1 MRSDDNTYNLVPDY
15 PIPKGSLQVSDNL
28 AAGLVPFNPRLDDI
42 ADTLTNTLPNSN
54 SLTSSVNVNSN
65 FDMAG
70 TFGVRG
76 SVVAN
81 LNTSPVA
88 TDPSSAINQTDT
100 IYSPQIVNVSS
111 IVSNNINLSGKTL
124 YLKKDTIANLP
135 IQNLTLTTNKFTG
148 MTLTVASETTINSLS
163 IGATNVNFIV
173 YAGTSVTFLLMSVNG
188 QDMYVPINTAI
199 INNFASNP
207 SVESNNLEDNVDTVT
222 GADYLITN
230 NCSIPILYYQS
241 LGSSNNIVNMT
252 AAADNVVLLLPN
264 MLISMQNNVGT
275 TFYYRINA
283 VSQTSD
289 TVWTLILD
297 YDFDSSL
304 QDATITIGIIGWSF
318 DFNTVNLLSFAIK
331 TNLGFTSNT
340 NMQLMRLTGN
350 DLNSRNPITLNNT
363 IYKFPDTL
371 GQINYNGDA
380 IVLPTPA
387 NKQVTISYVDTNTV
401 SPSQYVGSI
410 NTDGSLGF
418 ISGNLNNAIIPS
430 RLEIY
435 FTIPQSG
442 IDPTSNNGVY
452 RDSNFVNFINSQVKN
467 LTASSTSPLYFSLV
481 YQYAV

>member
-15 PIPKGSLQVSDNL
+15 PIPEGSLQVSDNL

-42 ADTLTNTLPNSN
+42 ADTLTDTLPNSN
-54 SLTSSVNVNSN
+54 NLTSSVNVNSN

-111 IVSNNINLSGKTL
+111 IVNNNINLSGKTL
-124 YLKKDTIANLP
+124 YLKNDNNSNSLP
-135 IQNLTLTTNKFTG
+135 TLNLTTNKFTG
-148 MTLTVASETTINSLS
+148 MTLTVVSEVTINSLS
-163 IGATNVNFIV
+163 ISTINVNFTV
-173 YAGTSVTFLLMSVNG
+173 YANISVTFLLMSVNA

-199 INNFASNP
+199 INGFATNP
-207 SVESNNLEDNVDTVT
+207 TQSNNLESSVATVT

-241 LGSSNNIVNMT
+241 LGSSNNIVNVT
-252 AAADNVVLLLPN
+252 VATDNAVLLLPN
-264 MLISMQNNVGT
+264 MLLSMQNNAGT

-289 TVWTLILD
+289 TVWTLTLD

-318 DFNTVNLLSFAIK
+318 DFNPTNLLSFAIK
-331 TNLGFTSNT
+331 TNLDFTSNT

-387 NKQVTISYVDTNTV
+387 NKQITISYVDTNTV

-418 ISGNLNNAIIPS
+418 ISGNLNIAVSPT

-442 IDPTSNNGVY
+442 TNPASNSGIY